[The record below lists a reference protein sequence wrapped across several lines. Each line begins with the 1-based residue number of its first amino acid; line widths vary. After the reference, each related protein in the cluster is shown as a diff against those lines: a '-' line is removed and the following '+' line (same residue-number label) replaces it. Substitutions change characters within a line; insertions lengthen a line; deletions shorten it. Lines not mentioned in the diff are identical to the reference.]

1 MIKKFKKMK
10 KIVNPIIMW
19 LIIIVGAIVIFV
31 FVGDDGLFISG
42 IFNKLILII
51 AFLFWLYFFIS
62 AVYIHKQVIKSAE
75 KINKIIDVGV
85 YSIVRHPIYMADVI
99 LAWGVFIAFPNLR
112 VFVAVIYSTIIW
124 FAWMKLEEKVL
135 IDKFGQQYSEYAR
148 KVPMIIPRIRKN
160 NR

>member
-1 MIKKFKKMK
+1 MFFNGVK
-10 KIVNPIIMW
+10 
-19 LIIIVGAIVIFV
+19 LIIPT
-31 FVGDDGLFISG
+31 LCLSFIARISKQG
-42 IFNKLILII
+42 KLE
-51 AFLFWLYFFIS
+51 
-62 AVYIHKQVIKSAE
+62 KNAE